1 VSGMVQTWRGV
12 RELVLLGALW
22 SVYSLSRLLAS
33 ADLHPATERAKSL
46 LGVEK
51 FAGIDI
57 EMSLNRFT
65 SGDEWLAAGA
75 SYYYAAAHYLVTAA
89 VLLLLWFSGNQRH
102 RRARNALVLA
112 TVAALTVYILLPTAP
127 PRLLPG
133 YIDTLAQSAD
143 QGWWGRGESLPGGL
157 GRMTNELAAM
167 PTMHAGWA
175 LWVALTIGLITTN
188 RFFRALGWTHA
199 GLTALVVI
207 GTGNHWVLDVL
218 VGWLVVGAAWA
229 LVGQLQGEPESPV
242 REEHPEATRSPS
254 R

>member
-1 VSGMVQTWRGV
+1 MVHTWRGV

-46 LGVEK
+46 LGVER

-75 SYYYAAAHYLVTAA
+75 SYYYAAAHYVVTAA
-89 VLLLLWFSGNQRH
+89 VLLLLWFSGDQRH

-112 TVAALTVYILLPTAP
+112 TVAALTCYILLPTAP

-133 YIDTLAQSAD
+133 YIDVLAQNAD
-143 QGWWGRGESLPGGL
+143 EGWWGRGESLPGGM

-167 PTMHAGWA
+167 PSMHAGWA

-188 RFFRALGWTHA
+188 RLLRTLGWAHA

-218 VGWLVVGAAWA
+218 IGWLVVGVAWV
-229 LVGQLQGEPESPV
+229 LVGRLQQESESPV
-242 REEHPEATRSPS
+242 RQELSEATRSPS
-254 R
+254 P